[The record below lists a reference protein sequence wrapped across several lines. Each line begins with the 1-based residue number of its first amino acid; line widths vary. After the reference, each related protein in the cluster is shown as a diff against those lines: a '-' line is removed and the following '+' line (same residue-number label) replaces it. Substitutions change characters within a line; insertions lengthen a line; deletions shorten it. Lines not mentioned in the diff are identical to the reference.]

1 MRAHVDVVSQW
12 RAHVHVCI
20 SGLFQAC
27 GYPLQDDEG
36 ISSGQVDFDWNPYA
50 DCKEFSFYDQ
60 GFLDKI
66 KDGHTVRCLY

>member
-1 MRAHVDVVSQW
+1 MHMYSVNGEHMYISVVSQKL
-12 RAHVHVCI
+12 VPI
-20 SGLFQAC
+20 C

-36 ISSGQVDFDWNPYA
+36 SSSGQVNFDWNPYA

-66 KDGHTVRCLY
+66 KDGHTVSCLH